1 MSRWVYTLVWLGICL
16 IPVISSILRSGEA
29 SMFPL
34 TETQFLLLAIH
45 ALIFGLCVLSFVDDV
60 RARAAK
66 ACLSKKDILKPL
78 RPGDVAI
85 IHFDHAI
92 SDRLYA
98 GLEQIFDGRPDLRDG
113 RMVVIG
119 GCRSVAVLQL
129 AEKFDRSPNDGNSGG
144 DELSVAG
151 DKPIEARSEPA

>member
-1 MSRWVYTLVWLGICL
+1 MSRWVYILVWLGICL
-16 IPVISSILRSGEA
+16 ISVISSIFRSGELP
-29 SMFPL
+29 MFPL
-34 TETQFLLLAIH
+34 TGAQFLLLAIH
-45 ALIFGLCVLSFVDDV
+45 AFIFVFCVLSFVDDV

-66 ACLSKKDILKPL
+66 ACLSNKDILKPL

-92 SDRLYA
+92 SERLYA

-113 RMVVIG
+113 KLVVIG

-129 AEKFDRSPNDGNSGG
+129 AEKLDRSPNDGDSGG
-144 DELSVAG
+144 DELSVVS
-151 DKPIEARSEPA
+151 DKPI